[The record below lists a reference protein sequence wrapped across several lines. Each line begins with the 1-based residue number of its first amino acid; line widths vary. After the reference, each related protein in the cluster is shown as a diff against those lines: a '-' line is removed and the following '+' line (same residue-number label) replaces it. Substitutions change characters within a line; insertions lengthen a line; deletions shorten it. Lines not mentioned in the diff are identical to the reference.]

1 MYIIF
6 RDRKSKNK
14 DQIEL
19 EQRIPM
25 IRKTVSCDDRHMLYE
40 QNAVNGG
47 YIATAETEVVSLML
61 YIYF

>member
-47 YIATAETEVVSLML
+47 HFATAETEVVSHT
-61 YIYF
+61 